1 LNRVDGGAFSFCR
14 PFFQKI
20 RQISGVP
27 QIKPTI
33 YGSSRSVMMSKDHR
47 GLFGKACLYLI
58 VFSL

>member
-1 LNRVDGGAFSFCR
+1 MKEKERLNRVDDGAFSFCR

-33 YGSSRSVMMSKDHR
+33 YGSSRSVMMS
-47 GLFGKACLYLI
+47 
-58 VFSL
+58 